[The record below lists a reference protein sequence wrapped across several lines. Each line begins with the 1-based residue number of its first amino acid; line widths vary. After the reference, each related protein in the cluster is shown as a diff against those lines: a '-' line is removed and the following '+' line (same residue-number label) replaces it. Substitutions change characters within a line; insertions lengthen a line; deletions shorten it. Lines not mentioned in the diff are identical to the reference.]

1 MTTSWASLDELRT
14 FLQFDDPDDTSDND
28 ALQRQLDSA
37 CAVIEGIKGRIGQE
51 VLTNE
56 PQTVG
61 RLGIVI
67 LDETPIVSAEQVRL
81 VTGPGKFVTLTK
93 ADPAA
98 GVLGGWEVSSLG
110 GVLSLP
116 ASCPSFDPIP
126 TSAYVRPGS
135 TVLVDY
141 TVGVD
146 PVPANYSQAAIE
158 LAGFLWNSSQNN
170 DAGGRTSSGG
180 TDEDWPARAAGG
192 IGAYALPFRVRE
204 LLGLYGSAVKSQVY
218 AR

>member
-14 FLQFDDPDDTSDND
+14 FLQFDDEDTSDNA

-37 CAVIEGIKGRIGQE
+37 CSVIEGIKGRIGQE

-56 PQTVG
+56 VQPVQ
-61 RLGIVI
+61 RLGLVL
-67 LDETPIVSAEQVRL
+67 LDETPIVSVEQVRL
-81 VTGPGKFVTLTK
+81 VSGAGSFVVLGKS
-93 ADPAA
+93 DPAA
-98 GVLGGWEVSSLG
+98 GILGGWKMQSAG
-110 GVLSLP
+110 GVLSVP
-116 ASCPSFDPIP
+116 VACAGDSSP
-126 TSAYVRPGS
+126 TSVYVRPGA

-141 TVGVD
+141 TTGLD
-146 PVPANYSQAAIE
+146 PVPPNYTQAAIE

-170 DAGGRTSSGG
+170 EGGGRTSTGG
-180 TDEDWPARAAGG
+180 TDEEWPARASGG

-204 LLGLYGSAVKSQVY
+204 LLGLYGSAVKSQIV